1 MVKSRRNGG
10 DGGMVRSKKKSE
22 GKKRKEKIGNTVVN
36 GG

>member
-10 DGGMVRSKKKSE
+10 EGGMVRSKKKGE
-22 GKKRKEKIGNTVVN
+22 RKRRKEKIGNTVVN